1 MEMRTAR
8 CVRTFAAWCP
18 MRQVLASSYRVPM
31 CSEVEDLSDQRL
43 AEWLLGAESS
53 ARADAW
59 ARLVDAFGWGEAS
72 RRWLAAF
79 AASDAAE
86 T

>member
-1 MEMRTAR
+1 MG
-8 CVRTFAAWCP
+8 F
-18 MRQVLASSYRVPM
+18 
-31 CSEVEDLSDQRL
+31 EVEDLSDQRL
-43 AEWLLGAESS
+43 ATWLLGAEES

-59 ARLVDAFGWGEAS
+59 ARLVAVLGAPEAS

>member
-1 MEMRTAR
+1 
-8 CVRTFAAWCP
+8 
-18 MRQVLASSYRVPM
+18 M
-31 CSEVEDLSDQRL
+31 CFGVEGLSDQRL
-43 AEWLLGAESS
+43 AEWLRCADSS

-59 ARLVDAFGWGEAS
+59 SRLVEALGRHEAS

>member
-1 MEMRTAR
+1 MR
-8 CVRTFAAWCP
+8 F
-18 MRQVLASSYRVPM
+18 
-31 CSEVEDLSDQRL
+31 EVEDLSDQRL
-43 AEWLLGAESS
+43 AEWLLDADTS

-59 ARLVDAFGWGEAS
+59 ARLVEALGRHEAS

>member
-1 MEMRTAR
+1 MRI
-8 CVRTFAAWCP
+8 
-18 MRQVLASSYRVPM
+18 
-31 CSEVEDLSDQRL
+31 EVEDFSDERL
-43 AEWLLGAESS
+43 AEWLRGADSS
-53 ARADAW
+53 ARVDAW
-59 ARLVDAFGWGEAS
+59 ARLVEALGRHEAS

>member
-1 MEMRTAR
+1 MHQ
-8 CVRTFAAWCP
+8 VR
-18 MRQVLASSYRVPM
+18 ASSYAVAMRF
-31 CSEVEDLSDQRL
+31 EVEDLSDQRL
-43 AEWLLGAESS
+43 AEWLLGADPS

-59 ARLVDAFGWGEAS
+59 ARLVEALGRHEAS

-79 AASDAAE
+79 AASDASE

>member
-1 MEMRTAR
+1 MSFD
-8 CVRTFAAWCP
+8 VG
-18 MRQVLASSYRVPM
+18 
-31 CSEVEDLSDQRL
+31 DLSDQQL
-43 AEWLLGAESS
+43 AGWALGADTS

-59 ARLVDAFGWGEAS
+59 ERLVETLGRHEAS
-72 RRWLAAF
+72 RRWWAAF

>member
-1 MEMRTAR
+1 MDFEI
-8 CVRTFAAWCP
+8 
-18 MRQVLASSYRVPM
+18 
-31 CSEVEDLSDQRL
+31 EDLSDRRL
-43 AEWLLGAESS
+43 ATWLLGAEESD
-53 ARADAW
+53 RAVAW
-59 ARLVDAFGWGEAS
+59 ARLVAAFGAPEAS

>member
-1 MEMRTAR
+1 MRSKGEA
-8 CVRTFAAWCP
+8 
-18 MRQVLASSYRVPM
+18 
-31 CSEVEDLSDQRL
+31 LSDQRL
-43 AEWLLGAESS
+43 AEWLVDADSS

-59 ARLVDAFGWGEAS
+59 ARLVEAFGRHEAS

>member
-1 MEMRTAR
+1 MDFEID
-8 CVRTFAAWCP
+8 
-18 MRQVLASSYRVPM
+18 
-31 CSEVEDLSDQRL
+31 DLSEGHL
-43 AEWLLGAESS
+43 AKWLVEAEESD
-53 ARADAW
+53 RAEVW
-59 ARLVDAFGWGEAS
+59 ARLVAEFGAAEAS

>member
-1 MEMRTAR
+1 MVSQCIKLSRRRTLSLMG
-8 CVRTFAAWCP
+8 F
-18 MRQVLASSYRVPM
+18 
-31 CSEVEDLSDQRL
+31 EVEDLSDQRL
-43 AEWLLGAESS
+43 AEWLLDADSS

-59 ARLVDAFGWGEAS
+59 ARLVEAFGRHEAS

>member
-1 MEMRTAR
+1 MP
-8 CVRTFAAWCP
+8 F
-18 MRQVLASSYRVPM
+18 
-31 CSEVEDLSDQRL
+31 EVEDFSDERL
-43 AEWLLGAESS
+43 AEWLLGAELSD
-53 ARADAW
+53 RADAW
-59 ARLVDAFGWGEAS
+59 ALLVEALGRQEAS

>member
-1 MEMRTAR
+1 
-8 CVRTFAAWCP
+8 V
-18 MRQVLASSYRVPM
+18 ASYCVPM
-31 CSEVEDLSDQRL
+31 GFEVEDLSDQRL
-43 AEWLLGAESS
+43 TAWLLSAEES

-59 ARLVDAFGWGEAS
+59 VRLVAALGAPEAS

>member
-1 MEMRTAR
+1 MLTKR
-8 CVRTFAAWCP
+8 CPQCTTP
-18 MRQVLASSYRVPM
+18 ASSYHVPM
-31 CSEVEDLSDQRL
+31 RIEVEDFSDERL
-43 AEWLLGAESS
+43 AEWLRGADSS
-53 ARADAW
+53 ARVDAW
-59 ARLVDAFGWGEAS
+59 ARLVEALGRHEAS

>member
-1 MEMRTAR
+1 MG
-8 CVRTFAAWCP
+8 
-18 MRQVLASSYRVPM
+18 L
-31 CSEVEDLSDQRL
+31 EVEDLSDQRL
-43 AEWLLGAESS
+43 TEWLLGADSS

-59 ARLVDAFGWGEAS
+59 ARLVDALGSHEAS

-79 AASDAAE
+79 AASDATE

>member
-1 MEMRTAR
+1 MG
-8 CVRTFAAWCP
+8 F
-18 MRQVLASSYRVPM
+18 
-31 CSEVEDLSDQRL
+31 EVEDLSEQRL
-43 AEWLLGAESS
+43 ATWLLCAEEP

-59 ARLVDAFGWGEAS
+59 ARLVAVLGAPEAS

>member
-1 MEMRTAR
+1 MD
-8 CVRTFAAWCP
+8 F
-18 MRQVLASSYRVPM
+18 
-31 CSEVEDLSDQRL
+31 EVEDLSDRRL
-43 AEWLLGAESS
+43 AKWLLGADESD
-53 ARADAW
+53 RADAW
-59 ARLVDAFGWGEAS
+59 ARLVAALGAPEAS